1 MPVLFRFHH
10 CCLNSFLCL
19 FLYFPPSASPV
30 YFWHLVLNSLLKWV
44 PPLLNAY
51 FISHGAWMIQLGKKK
66 KWKIWICILINSKRK
81 WSCDDKSG
89 SFIFTFLP
97 TPICFLFG
105 YRQLEGLIGKHA
117 VLALLHV
124 FLQPAQWSRRIQK
137 KGLRASATSQYKKL
151 HWYLFPGIKYSKK
164 HSPWTKLRLLI
175 RNFVNL

>member
-66 KWKIWICILINSKRK
+66 VEDMNLYSN
-81 WSCDDKSG
+81 
-89 SFIFTFLP
+89 
-97 TPICFLFG
+97 
-105 YRQLEGLIGKHA
+105 QLKEKME
-117 VLALLHV
+117 
-124 FLQPAQWSRRIQK
+124 
-137 KGLRASATSQYKKL
+137 LR
-151 HWYLFPGIKYSKK
+151 
-164 HSPWTKLRLLI
+164 
-175 RNFVNL
+175 